1 MKKVLTNE
9 SCQRTRSTRIDC
21 YLLATVL
28 CTLRCLNIW
37 MTSVTYVTSVPFPP
51 TITFSHMQ
59 QAVISDMSDASLSIE
74 IFEGCI
80 DSSLHRDFL
89 PESISETAFTNLL
102 NEVAFSE
109 MTLLNSPVPRLI
121 AIQGEVTD
129 ENEPVYRH
137 PTDVQPSLTN
147 WTPTVLKIK
156 DYINDRI
163 GQDVNHVLIQ
173 LYRSGN
179 DNIGPHSDKTLD
191 ITRGTAILT
200 LSLGATRTLILRPK
214 TGDQESTSTSRS
226 THKIPLP
233 SNSLFTLS
241 SETNAQY
248 LHSIKADKRRHCEKS
263 QEELLCF
270 GQRISLTFRSISTY
284 LDRQTGN
291 LIGQGAPHVACT
303 SGCSTSSGGAA
314 KNDDCCMDD
323 HLTASER
330 NKMIN
335 AFSAE
340 NNQISFD
347 WDLHYGEGFR
357 TTHRTFQKEDAS

>member
-1 MKKVLTNE
+1 
-9 SCQRTRSTRIDC
+9 
-21 YLLATVL
+21 
-28 CTLRCLNIW
+28 
-37 MTSVTYVTSVPFPP
+37 MTE
-51 TITFSHMQ
+51 
-59 QAVISDMSDASLSIE
+59 ASLLSE

-80 DSSLHRDFL
+80 DSSLHLGFL
-89 PESISETAFTNLL
+89 PESISETAFINLL

-109 MTLLNSPVPRLI
+109 MTLLNSPVPRLV
-121 AIQGEVTD
+121 AIQGEITD

-137 PTDVQPSLTN
+137 PTDVQPALTN
-147 WTPTVLKIK
+147 WTPTVLEIK
-156 DYINDRI
+156 DYINHRI
-163 GQDVNHVLIQ
+163 GQNVNHVLIQ

-214 TGDQESTSTSRS
+214 TGNQESTSTIRN

-233 SNSLFTLS
+233 SNSLFTLG

-263 QEELLCF
+263 QEELLCS

-284 LDRQTGN
+284 LDRKTGN
-291 LIGQGAPHVACT
+291 LIGQGAPNIA
-303 SGCSTSSGGAA
+303 STSSGGAA

-323 HLTASER
+323 HITASER
-330 NKMIN
+330 NQMIN

-357 TTHRTFQKEDAS
+357 TMHKTFQKEGAS

>member
-1 MKKVLTNE
+1 
-9 SCQRTRSTRIDC
+9 
-21 YLLATVL
+21 
-28 CTLRCLNIW
+28 
-37 MTSVTYVTSVPFPP
+37 MT
-51 TITFSHMQ
+51 
-59 QAVISDMSDASLSIE
+59 DASLSSE

-80 DSSLHRDFL
+80 DSSLHLDFL

-109 MTLLNSPVPRLI
+109 MTLLNSPVPRLV
-121 AIQGEVTD
+121 AIQGEITD

-137 PTDVQPSLTN
+137 PTDVQPALTN

-156 DYINDRI
+156 DYINDRV
-163 GQDVNHVLIQ
+163 GQNVNHVLIQ

-214 TGDQESTSTSRS
+214 TGNHESTSTSGN

-233 SNSLFTLS
+233 SNSLFTLG
-241 SETNAQY
+241 SETNALY

-263 QEELLCF
+263 QEELLCS

-291 LIGQGAPHVACT
+291 LIGQGAPNVACS
-303 SGCSTSSGGAA
+303 SGSSTSSCGAA

-323 HLTASER
+323 HLAVSER

-340 NNQISFD
+340 NIQINFD

-357 TTHRTFQKEDAS
+357 TMHKTFQKGDAS